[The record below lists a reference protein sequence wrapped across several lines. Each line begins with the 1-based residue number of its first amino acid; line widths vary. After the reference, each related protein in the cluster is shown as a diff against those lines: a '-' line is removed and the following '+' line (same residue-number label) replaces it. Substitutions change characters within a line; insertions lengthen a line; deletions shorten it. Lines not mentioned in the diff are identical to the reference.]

1 MQQLETETGNFYIGE
16 KKKKTKQRRYQTINS
31 ICLIRVSEVE
41 MHANETE
48 VIQEVAFENVP
59 KFLNCVSPLFQEVL

>member
-1 MQQLETETGNFYIGE
+1 MNWKFCQNKQKLNAAVGDRNWKFLYRRE
-16 KKKKTKQRRYQTINS
+16 KKKTKQRRYQTINS

-48 VIQEVAFENVP
+48 VI
-59 KFLNCVSPLFQEVL
+59 